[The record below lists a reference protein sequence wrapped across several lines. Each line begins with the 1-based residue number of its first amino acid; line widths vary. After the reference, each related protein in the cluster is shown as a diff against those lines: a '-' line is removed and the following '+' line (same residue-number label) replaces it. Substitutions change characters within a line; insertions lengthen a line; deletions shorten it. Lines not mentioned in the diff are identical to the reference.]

1 MTPQRAMGRSAMLR
15 PRSDDR
21 LRSLAVLVLGLILVL
36 ALPYPAS
43 AQRPASSAE
52 LTRVV
57 GRVEILRKGQ
67 TQWAPAVVGARL
79 VEGDDIRAFSGATAE
94 LLFPD
99 SSTVVLAE
107 NSRILLTKVE
117 FDRQNQSR
125 TVLLHLAV
133 GKLRAAISQAS
144 VALVR
149 ARQSNFAISTPTA
162 VAAARGTVL
171 WVVVTDRGSLF
182 AVDHERGGAL
192 VPSRVDCIPL
202 QGAAPGTPLTYQ
214 PIFAGSQSM
223 DCGAVTPMQPLTL
236 SNPDTANSPVLA
248 GAPVTVPDRA
258 LEAATA
264 SFGAPTG
271 GAPGSFNTGGPRSFG
286 PPSTFGQDLQQNQ
299 LQSQNQNNNNQGMS
313 AGQNQQGNNNNP

>member
-1 MTPQRAMGRSAMLR
+1 MTPQRAMGTSAILR

-21 LRSLAVLVLGLILVL
+21 LRSLAVLVLGLILVF

-43 AQRPASSAE
+43 AQQPAPSAQ
-52 LTRVV
+52 LARVA

-67 TQWAPAVVGARL
+67 TQWGPAVVGAHL
-79 VEGDDIRAFSGATAE
+79 VEGDDIRAFSGAMAE

-107 NSRILLTKVE
+107 NSRVLLSKVQ
-117 FDRQNQSR
+117 FDRQNQGR

-133 GKLRAAISQAS
+133 GKVRAAISQAA

-171 WVVVTDRGSLF
+171 WVVVNDKGSLF

-202 QGAAPGTPLTYQ
+202 SGTASGAPLTYQ
-214 PIFAGSQSM
+214 AIFVGSQSM
-223 DCGAVTPMQPLTL
+223 DCGPVTPMQPLTL
-236 SNPDTANSPVLA
+236 SNPDTANSPILA
-248 GAPVTVPDRA
+248 GAPVTVPARA
-258 LEAATA
+258 LEAATT
-264 SFGAPTG
+264 SFGPSTG
-271 GAPGSFNTGGPRSFG
+271 GGPPVSFNPNGGPSSFG
-286 PPSTFGQDLQQNQ
+286 PPSTLGQDIQQNQ
-299 LQSQNQNNNNQGMS
+299 QQSQNQNNSNQGIS
-313 AGQNQQGNNNNP
+313 SGQGPPSNP